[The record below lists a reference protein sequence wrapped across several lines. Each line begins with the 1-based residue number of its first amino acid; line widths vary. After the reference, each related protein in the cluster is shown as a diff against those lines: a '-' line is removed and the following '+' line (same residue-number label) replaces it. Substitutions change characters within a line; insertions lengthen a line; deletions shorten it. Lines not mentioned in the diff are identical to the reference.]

1 MRIQRL
7 ALLGVGL
14 IGGSLVRALRADNAV
29 AEVVGYGRG
38 RENLE
43 KALELGVIDQIAES
57 VADAVTGADL
67 VVVSVP
73 LGAIRPL
80 FREMVGHLSPDA
92 VITDVGSVKC
102 SVVEDARAVF
112 GAVPPRLIPGH
123 PIAGTEKSGVEAS
136 FDSLYQGRRVILT
149 PLEESD
155 PEAVEIVTQ
164 LWQRAGAEVVEMEV
178 AHHDEVLAATSHLPH
193 LLAYTL
199 VDSLAKQEA
208 HREIFRFAAGGFRD
222 FSRIAS
228 SNPTMWRDISM
239 TNRQKLL
246 QTLEHFRLELEQVE
260 SMIRNGEGDQLL
272 ELFERAKKARDDHYE

>member
-1 MRIQRL
+1 MRVQRL

-14 IGGSLVRALRADNAV
+14 IGGSLVRALRANGAV

-43 KALELGVIDQIAES
+43 RALELGVVDEIAES
-57 VADAVTGADL
+57 VSEAVSGADL
-67 VVVSVP
+67 VVVAVP
-73 LGAIRPL
+73 LGAIRSL
-80 FREMVGHLSPDA
+80 FQEMEGHLSPDA

-123 PIAGTEKSGVEAS
+123 PIAGTERSGVEAS

-155 PEAVEIVTQ
+155 PAAVEIVTQ
-164 LWQRAGAEVVEMEV
+164 LWKSAGAEVVEMEV
-178 AHHDEVLAATSHLPH
+178 GHHDEVLAATSHLPH

-208 HREIFRFAAGGFRD
+208 HREIFHFAAGGFRD

-246 QTLEHFRLELEQVE
+246 ETLDHFRQELDQVE

-272 ELFERAKKARDDHYE
+272 ELFERAKQARDEHYE

>member
-246 QTLEHFRLELEQVE
+246 QTLEHFRQELEQVE